1 MFSTSN
7 LLSRGLLVAGA
18 LALPLV
24 SGAALA
30 QTATTTP
37 APAAISAS
45 TPSAQTTNGS
55 TTSTSTASTST
66 DKPMGALKA
75 TPAEKKAEHDKKVAD
90 KTAQKTAGT
99 KASAVVKKQAVDTKA
114 APAAQT
120 AKPAAGT
127 PVTQ

>member
-24 SGAALA
+24 SGAAFA

-37 APAAISAS
+37 APAATSAS
-45 TPSAQTTNGS
+45 TPSAPTANSS

-66 DKPMGALKA
+66 DKQLGALKA
-75 TPAEKKAEHDKKVAD
+75 TPAEKKAEHDKKMAD

-99 KASAVVKKQAVDTKA
+99 KAGTAMKKQAVDAKT

-120 AKPAAGT
+120 AKPTSGT

>member
-24 SGAALA
+24 SGAAFA

-37 APAAISAS
+37 APAATSAS
-45 TPSAQTTNGS
+45 TPSAPTANSS
-55 TTSTSTASTST
+55 TIRTSTTAST
-66 DKPMGALKA
+66 DKQMGALKA
-75 TPAEKKAEHDKKVAD
+75 TPAEKRAEHDKKVVD

-99 KASAVVKKQAVDTKA
+99 KAGAAMKKQAVDAKT

-120 AKPAAGT
+120 AKPASGT